1 MGEFSGAHWLVVLF
15 WLGYLATIVHVAVS
29 ERTRGRAKL
38 VAVLATMF
46 LPWIGYFGWLA
57 ASRPVDHSEGAQKWH

>member
-1 MGEFSGAHWLVVLF
+1 MGTFSPAHWLVVLF

-38 VAVLATMF
+38 VAVLAAMF

-57 ASRPVDHSEGAQKWH
+57 ASRPIEHRDDVERR